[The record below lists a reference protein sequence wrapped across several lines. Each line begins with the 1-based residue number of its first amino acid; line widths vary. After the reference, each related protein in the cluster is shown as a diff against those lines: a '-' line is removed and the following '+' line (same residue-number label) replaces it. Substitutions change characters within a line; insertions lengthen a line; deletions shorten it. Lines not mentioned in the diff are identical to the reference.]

1 MRSKRRYEI
10 WTGVKGDNKHG
21 GIYLYKYEA
30 DENKLLLVRQEVQLR
45 GFTHIAMSS
54 DKNTLLVTGK
64 TDADQDVLQSYRIAD
79 QNGSLIF
86 MNETVL
92 HTAGDV
98 CHLSISPDE
107 KIIAVTDFADGA
119 VHFYEMDKEGKI
131 GAFIQR
137 LEFKGSSISYR
148 QDRAHPHSAFFTAD
162 SKYCYVA
169 DFGSDKVWIL
179 EHKNNEKTFG

>member
-131 GAFIQR
+131 VNATMTR
-137 LEFKGSSISYR
+137 
-148 QDRAHPHSAFFTAD
+148 P
-162 SKYCYVA
+162 
-169 DFGSDKVWIL
+169 SDPQTEKVFNALNGI
-179 EHKNNEKTFG
+179 

>member
-10 WTGVKGDNKHG
+10 WTGVKGDDKHG

-107 KIIAVTDFADGA
+107 KIIAVRMVQFIFMKWIKKERSVLLYRDWNLKGA
-119 VHFYEMDKEGKI
+119 ASVTGRIVHI
-131 GAFIQR
+131 HIR
-137 LEFKGSSISYR
+137 LFLQQTVSIVMW
-148 QDRAHPHSAFFTAD
+148 Q
-162 SKYCYVA
+162 
-169 DFGSDKVWIL
+169 IL
-179 EHKNNEKTFG
+179 DLIRCGY

>member
-10 WTGVKGDNKHG
+10 WTGVKGDDKHG

-30 DENKLLLVRQEVQLR
+30 DENKLLLVRQEVRLR

-64 TDADQDVLQSYRIAD
+64 TDTDQDVLQSYRIAD
-79 QNGSLIF
+79 QNGSLRF

-98 CHLSISPDE
+98 CHLSISPDK

-119 VHFYEMDKEGKI
+119 VHFMKWIKKERSVLLYRDLNLR
-131 GAFIQR
+131 GAASVTGRIVHIHIR
-137 LEFKGSSISYR
+137 LFYSR
-148 QDRAHPHSAFFTAD
+148 Q
-162 SKYCYVA
+162 
-169 DFGSDKVWIL
+169 
-179 EHKNNEKTFG
+179 